1 MQRRR
6 TYGFTLIELLVVIA
20 IIAILA
26 ALLLPAFQRVRE
38 NARQTQ
44 CRANLKNIG
53 TALINYHDQHKVFP
67 PGIISWNPAAR
78 GGGGGGSTNLSPC
91 TYSPATGADCN
102 PGGAMDNF
110 SVVSGLTLVLPFMDE
125 RSVYDSYNFQY
136 ACCSTRNAT
145 AVASVIKTYVC
156 PSNPRGTQ
164 PLDAGPSEF
173 YYGAQ
178 VQLPNNTTVSIN
190 GAAPTDYA
198 LSMGGN
204 ALMITTCQ
212 SPSAISTTGAGRFPP
227 AFRQAAGVFY
237 LNSNTSI
244 RKMSTD
250 GASNT
255 ILAGEAAGG
264 PAMRA
269 ANPLIAS
276 SPADIINP
284 GTPMGNGASIDQ
296 AWSQG
301 YIPSGG
307 DGTTSVGGYGSV
319 LVASA
324 FDAYYNTGA
333 AINALGA
340 NVNLPDVPALGLMW
354 AFTSG
359 GDPPTGPKG
368 ASAGA
373 PDSYI
378 GFIPLK
384 VNMGKAKLN
393 RAFAVASGPSIPN
406 PLPPPTTASPPKNP
420 GLYGASV
427 SVGGF
432 RSYHPELVLVV
443 MGDASVQKLNE
454 QIDPRILVG
463 MTTFNGGESF
473 STTK

>member
-53 TALINYHDQHKVFP
+53 TALVNYHDQHKVFP
-67 PGIISWNPAAR
+67 PGIISWNINRATPGSVATCSYTAV
-78 GGGGGGSTNLSPC
+78 STNDCQVLGSGLEP
-91 TYSPATGADCN
+91 YSI
-102 PGGAMDNF
+102 
-110 SVVSGLTLVLPFMDE
+110 VSGLTLVLPFMDE
-125 RSVYDSYNFQY
+125 RSVYDSYNFQH
-136 ACCSTRNAT
+136 ACCSPLNAT

-164 PLDAGPSEF
+164 PLDAGPGE
-173 YYGAQ
+173 YYAGAQ
-178 VQLPNNTTVSIN
+178 VTLPGGTTVSIN

-204 ALMITTCQ
+204 ALMIATCQ
-212 SPSAISTTGAGRFPP
+212 SPSAISTSGTTKFPP

-264 PAMRA
+264 PAMRTA
-269 ANPLIAS
+269 SPLIPVAIDDVLKPS
-276 SPADIINP
+276 
-284 GTPMGNGASIDQ
+284 TPLGNGASIDQ

-301 YIPSGG
+301 YIPGSGG
-307 DGTTSVGGYGSV
+307 DGAVGGYGSV

-324 FDAYYNTGA
+324 YDAYYNTGP
-333 AINALGA
+333 AINAMQISGGSL
-340 NVNLPDVPALGLMW
+340 NLPDVPALGLMW
-354 AFTSG
+354 AWPAVKNQTVGFT
-359 GDPPTGPKG
+359 PIK
-368 ASAGA
+368 
-373 PDSYI
+373 I
-378 GFIPLK
+378 
-384 VNMGKAKLN
+384 NMAKAKLN
-393 RAFAVASGPSIPN
+393 RAFAAAAVGPTF
-406 PLPPPTTASPPKNP
+406 PTTTPAPAVPPANP
-420 GLYGASV
+420 GLYGASI

-454 QIDPRILVG
+454 QVDPRVLVG

-473 STTK
+473 NTNAK

>member
-53 TALINYHDQHKVFP
+53 TALVNYHDQHKVFP
-67 PGIISWNPAAR
+67 PGIISWDTLSR
-78 GGGGGGSTNLSPC
+78 GTGGGGSGGGSTCNYAAQTATDCQAVGSGLEP
-91 TYSPATGADCN
+91 YSI
-102 PGGAMDNF
+102 
-110 SVVSGLTLVLPFMDE
+110 VSGLTLVLPFMDE
-125 RSVYDSYNFQY
+125 RGVADAYNYQR
-136 ACCSTRNAT
+136 ACCSPMNAT

-164 PLDAGPSEF
+164 PLDAGPNE
-173 YYGAQ
+173 YYAGAQ
-178 VQLPNNTTVSIN
+178 VNLGTKTVSIN

-204 ALMITTCQ
+204 ALMIATCQ
-212 SPSAISTTGAGRFPP
+212 SPSSISTTGAGKFPP

-264 PAMRA
+264 PAMRVA
-269 ANPLIAS
+269 SPLL
-276 SPADIINP
+276 PTNGYGDVINP
-284 GTPMGNGASIDQ
+284 ATPLGNGSSIDQ

-301 YIPSGG
+301 YIPLASSDGSGA
-307 DGTTSVGGYGSV
+307 VGGYGSV

-324 FDAYYNTGA
+324 YDAYYNTGP
-333 AINALGA
+333 AINALSLQL
-340 NVNLPDVPALGLMW
+340 NLPDVPALGLMW
-354 AFTSG
+354 AWPPVSSKQTVGFT
-359 GDPPTGPKG
+359 PIK
-368 ASAGA
+368 
-373 PDSYI
+373 I
-378 GFIPLK
+378 
-384 VNMGKAKLN
+384 NMAKAKLN
-393 RAFAVASGPSIPN
+393 RAYAVASGPTFPN
-406 PLPPPTTASPPKNP
+406 PIPASSGSPPANP
-420 GLYGASV
+420 GLYGASI

-432 RSYHPELVLVV
+432 RSYHPDLVLVV

-454 QIDPRILVG
+454 QVDPRILVG

-473 STTK
+473 STNAK

>member
-53 TALINYHDQHKVFP
+53 TALVNYHDQHKVFP
-67 PGIISWNPAAR
+67 PGIISWNTAR
-78 GGGGGGSTNLSPC
+78 GTNNPATC
-91 TYSPATGADCN
+91 TYTPTGGADCAI
-102 PGGAMDNF
+102 GGALEAY

-125 RSVYDSYNFQY
+125 RSVYDSYNFQH
-136 ACCSTRNAT
+136 ACCSPLNAT

-173 YYGAQ
+173 YQGAQ
-178 VQLPNNTTVSIN
+178 VNLPNGTTVSIN

-204 ALMITTCQ
+204 ALMIATCQ
-212 SPSAISTTGAGRFPP
+212 SPSSVSTTGQGKFPP
-227 AFRQAAGVFY
+227 SFRQAAGVFY

-269 ANPLIAS
+269 ATPLIPVAQD
-276 SPADIINP
+276 DILKP
-284 GTPMGNGASIDQ
+284 SGPLGNGASIDQ

-301 YIPSGG
+301 YIPNAG
-307 DGTTSVGGYGSV
+307 DGSSGIGGYGSV

-324 FDAYYNTGA
+324 YDAYYNTGGP
-333 AINALGA
+333 INALA
-340 NVNLPDVPALGLMW
+340 LSLNLPDVPALGLMYAW
-354 AFTSG
+354 PKVGSQTAGFT
-359 GDPPTGPKG
+359 P
-368 ASAGA
+368 
-373 PDSYI
+373 I
-378 GFIPLK
+378 K
-384 VNMGKAKLN
+384 VNLGKAKLN
-393 RAFAVASGPSIPN
+393 RAFAMTPPSQQLATAPGSVIATVPPPASG
-406 PLPPPTTASPPKNP
+406 LPVNP
-420 GLYGASV
+420 GLGGLQASI
-427 SVGGF
+427 GGF

-454 QIDPRILVG
+454 QVDPRILVG

-473 STTK
+473 STNAK

>member
-53 TALINYHDQHKVFP
+53 TALVNYHDQHKVFP
-67 PGIISWNPAAR
+67 PGIISWDMASR
-78 GGGGGGSTNLSPC
+78 GGGGGGSGSGSVC
-91 TYSPATGADCN
+91 TYTAQSTADCQTIGSGLE
-102 PGGAMDNF
+102 PY
-110 SVVSGLTLVLPFMDE
+110 SIVSGLTLVLPFMDE
-125 RSVYDSYNFQY
+125 RSVYDSYNFQR
-136 ACCSTRNAT
+136 ACCSPMNAT

-164 PLDAGPSEF
+164 LLDAGPNE
-173 YYGAQ
+173 YYAGAQ
-178 VQLPNNTTVSIN
+178 VNLGTKTVSIN

-204 ALMITTCQ
+204 ALMIATCQ
-212 SPSAISTTGAGRFPP
+212 SPSAIGTGGITKFPP

-264 PAMRA
+264 PAMRVA
-269 ANPLIAS
+269 SPLI
-276 SPADIINP
+276 PGTGNPPYNDVINP
-284 GTPMGNGASIDQ
+284 STPLGNGSSIDQ

-301 YIPSGG
+301 YIPGG
-307 DGTTSVGGYGSV
+307 DGSNAVGGYGSV

-324 FDAYYNTGA
+324 YDAYYNTGP
-333 AINALGA
+333 AINALGTSGG
-340 NVNLPDVPALGLMW
+340 VNLPDVPALGLMW
-354 AFTSG
+354 AWPPVKNQTVGFT
-359 GDPPTGPKG
+359 PIK
-368 ASAGA
+368 
-373 PDSYI
+373 I
-378 GFIPLK
+378 
-384 VNMGKAKLN
+384 NMAKAKLN
-393 RAFAVASGPSIPN
+393 RAFVATAGPTFPATN
-406 PLPPPTTASPPKNP
+406 PAPASPPGNP
-420 GLYGASV
+420 GLYGASI

-454 QIDPRILVG
+454 QVDPRILVG

-473 STTK
+473 STNAK

>member
-53 TALINYHDQHKVFP
+53 TALVNYHDQHKVFP
-67 PGIISWNPAAR
+67 PGIISWNINRATP
-78 GGGGGGSTNLSPC
+78 GSVASCNYYPN
-91 TYSPATGADCN
+91 GADDCN
-102 PGGAMDNF
+102 IGGALEAF

-125 RSVYDSYNFQY
+125 RSVYDSYNFQH
-136 ACCSTRNAT
+136 ACCSPFNAT

-164 PLDAGPSEF
+164 PLDAGPTEF
-173 YYGAQ
+173 YKGAQ
-178 VQLPNNTTVSIN
+178 VNLPNNTTVSIN

-204 ALMITTCQ
+204 ALMIATCQ
-212 SPSAISTTGAGRFPP
+212 SPSSVSTTGQGKFPP
-227 AFRQAAGVFY
+227 YFRQAAGVFY

-269 ANPLIAS
+269 ATPLLPAAAADVSNPQ
-276 SPADIINP
+276 
-284 GTPMGNGASIDQ
+284 TPLGNGASIDQ

-301 YIPSGG
+301 YIPNSG
-307 DGTTSVGGYGSV
+307 DGSSGIGGYGSV

-324 FDAYYNTGA
+324 YNAYYNTGA

-340 NVNLPDVPALGLMW
+340 GVNLPDVPALGLMW
-354 AFTSG
+354 AYSMNGSPPQAGVGFT
-359 GDPPTGPKG
+359 PIKINMAKG
-368 ASAGA
+368 
-373 PDSYI
+373 
-378 GFIPLK
+378 
-384 VNMGKAKLN
+384 KLN
-393 RAFAVASGPSIPN
+393 RAFAVNAQSAAAIATDPSA
-406 PLPPPTTASPPKNP
+406 LPAPGTAAIPPTPSF
-420 GLYGASV
+420 GSLGI

-454 QIDPRILVG
+454 QVDPRILVG

-473 STTK
+473 STSAK